1 MGNVQQPR
9 LGLVR
14 HSLFAAVP
22 VIVALVVACS
32 GGGGGGRD
40 TSAGDEAT
48 TTTEPEDLAME
59 AGDFVPLRDMTAVRG
74 FFMAN
79 PLGHLDEAIAVAEN
93 PEGGEYPVGT
103 IIQLVPSEAM
113 VKRAEGFSPDAND
126 WEFFSL
132 GVSENGTE
140 ILDRGG
146 DAGVINAFGLSCLD
160 CHNLARPEFD
170 FVCED
175 THGCDPLPIGDD
187 VIQAVQESD
196 PRPSAISE

>member
-1 MGNVQQPR
+1 MASVQQPR
-9 LGLVR
+9 LGPIR
-14 HSLFAAVP
+14 HSVFVAIP
-22 VIVALVVACS
+22 VIFAVVVACS
-32 GGGGGGRD
+32 SGDGGGTEARGED
-40 TSAGDEAT
+40 ESTS
-48 TTTEPEDLAME
+48 TTEPEDLVME
-59 AGDFVPLRDMTAVRG
+59 AADFVPLRDMTKVRG

-79 PLGHLDEAIAVAEN
+79 PLGHLDEAIAVAED
-93 PEGGEYPVGT
+93 PGGGEYPVGT

-113 VKRAEGFSPDAND
+113 VKRADGFSPDAGD

-132 GVSENGTE
+132 GVDASGTE

-187 VIQAVQESD
+187 IIQAVQEND
-196 PRPSAISE
+196 PRPSVPG